1 MGCIGVAV
9 QVNLSLS
16 GIKRYHSSENVST
29 VFDNIE
35 Q

>member
-1 MGCIGVAV
+1 MGCIGVV
-9 QVNLSLS
+9 IQVCLSLS
-16 GIKRYHSSENVST
+16 SIKGYHSSENVSM